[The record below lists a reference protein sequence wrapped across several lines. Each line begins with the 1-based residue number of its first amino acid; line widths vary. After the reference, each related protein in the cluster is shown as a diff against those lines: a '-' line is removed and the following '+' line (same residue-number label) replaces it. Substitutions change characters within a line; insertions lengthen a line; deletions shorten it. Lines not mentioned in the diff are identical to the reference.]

1 MSSRRGNA
9 RWVVARK
16 GRGLV
21 VPRHLLPA
29 LLLIACVARDAGAQT
44 GTVWPPPARTPA
56 MVQVTADLAARAFD
70 RILPFDVPFFVTGR
84 APEGT
89 VSLEVQYAVMPKS
102 GDDSAVRWMP
112 GEPARWQPDG
122 PTKTDQAFLV
132 LVRPPLEGGRIYRF
146 RFVFRN
152 DRSVDTTVT
161 ADGHTEQKNY
171 VSVDAGLLYAGDISI
186 AALYV
191 GSNIYFRPVNKDA
204 PLTEISSLGRRLAL
218 TVGLTVS
225 SVADENNKTRS
236 NLFWT
241 QSLVLGAGYRL
252 TSSLRGGGGAL
263 VFRESDPNPLITR
276 KSAAVTWY
284 ISFSFDLNLLKGFA
298 G

>member
-1 MSSRRGNA
+1 MSHSPR
-9 RWVVARK
+9 VVGPLR
-16 GRGLV
+16 
-21 VPRHLLPA
+21 LLPT
-29 LLLIACVARDAGAQT
+29 LLLITCAPLDAVAQT
-44 GTVWPPPARTPA
+44 GTVWPPPAETRA
-56 MVQVTADLAARAFD
+56 IVQATADLAARAFD

-89 VSLEVQYAVMPKS
+89 VSLEVQYAVIPKS
-102 GDDSAVRWMP
+102 GDASAVRWMP
-112 GEPARWQPDG
+112 SEPARWQPDG

-132 LVRPPLEGGRIYRF
+132 LVRTPLEGGRIYRF

-152 DRSVDTTVT
+152 DQSVDTTMT
-161 ADGHTEQKNY
+161 ADGRTEQKNY
-171 VSVDAGLLYAGDISI
+171 VSVDAGLLYAGDIGI
-186 AALYV
+186 GGLYA
-191 GSNIYFRPVNKDA
+191 GGNIYFRPVNKDA
-204 PLTEISSLGRRLAL
+204 PLTGVGSIGRRLAL

-236 NLFWT
+236 DLFWN

-252 TSSLRGGGGAL
+252 TSSVRGGGGAL
-263 VFRESDPNPLITR
+263 VFRESDPNPLISR